1 MGEEQPAES
10 GTAAATAAVA
20 TAVAVVVK
28 ESMQPVGGAVVGS
41 LAGRPQETLPAR
53 GGLVERPRCNRNPDP
68 DMELAAA
75 AAAAA
80 ADVGAAGARLIFLS
94 FFLITAPPD
103 SQSAMWQNPESEV
116 RRPVFFLISQ
126 PSGIGLPRLAA
137 SARFL

>member
-1 MGEEQPAES
+1 MGEEQPAET

-28 ESMQPVGGAVVGS
+28 ESMQPAGGAVVGS

-80 ADVGAAGARLIFLS
+80 ADVGAAGARFNFLS

-103 SQSAMWQNPESEV
+103 SQSAMWQNPESEYAV
-116 RRPVFFLISQ
+116 
-126 PSGIGLPRLAA
+126 PSF
-137 SARFL
+137 S

>member
-1 MGEEQPAES
+1 MGEEQPAET

-28 ESMQPVGGAVVGS
+28 ESMQPAGGAVVGS

-75 AAAAA
+75 AAAA
-80 ADVGAAGARLIFLS
+80 DVGAAGARFNFLS